1 MQKYRN
7 LNLTFQLKIQVNVN
21 NVIEIIEIC
30 LNLSKVFPNFQL
42 KNLVFFVLS
51 HN

>member
-30 LNLSKVFPNFQL
+30 LNL
-42 KNLVFFVLS
+42 
-51 HN
+51 

>member
-30 LNLSKVFPNFQL
+30 LNLSSFSKFSTKKFSIFCIKP
-42 KNLVFFVLS
+42 
-51 HN
+51 